1 VLDAKH
7 KFHLARDGDIFLF
20 GTTSHQDKCFGHSFT
35 CLGMVVDTSEH
46 SNFHQGFKV
55 VMLEKPENIK
65 FGCFLTNVSD
75 SINVWNTLEFYD
87 DKKVSSGINYILKL
101 NELVSSVQQNLP
113 LLSSCHTF

>member
-1 VLDAKH
+1 
-7 KFHLARDGDIFLF
+7 
-20 GTTSHQDKCFGHSFT
+20 
-35 CLGMVVDTSEH
+35 
-46 SNFHQGFKV
+46 
-55 VMLEKPENIK
+55 MLEKPENIK

-87 DKKVSSGINYILKL
+87 DKKVSLGINYILKL